1 MLSMDKKRILFILPS
16 FEVGGTTVSTRN
28 LISVL
33 DKERYDI
40 TVLSLT
46 GKGLLRDKYN
56 DVQQI
61 QTDFLARALALDWW
75 KKADG
80 LIGQILTAAVRFFAY
95 RSKKLKETFIKCSI
109 HHIFKNHQ
117 FDTIVA
123 CEESFATL
131 YTSYINCQN
140 KVAWIRCDY
149 GRYYEERGR
158 KNENFYTRFNSI
170 VCVAEKTCE
179 NFKKIYPE
187 LASKAVCINNPQN
200 EQMILDGSKENDG
213 DANYKRNLFSIVSVG
228 RFSDVKRFEMIPSIA
243 RRLIDSGL
251 TFRWYI
257 VGDGASRN
265 LIEENIAEYD
275 VRDNVI
281 LLGFK
286 SNPHYYIANSDL
298 FVCLSSSEACPR
310 VINEAKILGTPI
322 ITTDF
327 PTAPEFIENGKDGVI
342 VPISEL
348 PEAIEQLMKDDTL
361 YSRYK
366 DEIQKFRFDNTQI
379 LTKLEEI
386 L

>member
-1 MLSMDKKRILFILPS
+1 MDKRRILFILPS

-33 DKERYDI
+33 DKNRYEI
-40 TVLSLT
+40 TVLSLS
-46 GKGLLRDKYN
+46 GKGLLRDKYK
-56 DVQQI
+56 DVQQL
-61 QTDFLARALALDWW
+61 QSDFFARALALNWW

-80 LIGQILTAAVRFFAY
+80 LVEKILTAAVRYLANHS
-95 RSKKLKETFIKCSI
+95 RKLKERFIKRSI
-109 HHIFKNHQ
+109 HHIFKGQH
-117 FDTIVA
+117 FDTVVA

-131 YTSYINCQN
+131 YTSYVKCQN

-158 KNENFYTRFNSI
+158 KNENFYGEYNKI

-200 EQMILDGSKENDG
+200 EEMILDGSKENDH
-213 DANYKRNLFSIVSVG
+213 DSSFNRDLFTIVSVG
-228 RFSDVKRFEMIPSIA
+228 RFSGVKRFEMIPSIA
-243 RRLIDSGL
+243 KRLIESGL
-251 TFRWYI
+251 NFRWYI
-257 VGDGASRN
+257 VGDGDLRKI
-265 LIEENIAEYD
+265 IEDEIARFY
-275 VRDNVI
+275 VRDNVV

-322 ITTDF
+322 ICTDF
-327 PTAPEFIENGKDGVI
+327 STAPEFIENGKDGVI
-342 VPISEL
+342 VPISEI
-348 PEAIEQLMKDDTL
+348 PDAIEQLMKDDNL
-361 YSRYK
+361 YNRYK
-366 DEIQKFRFDNTQI
+366 NEIQKFRFDNTQI
-379 LTKLEEI
+379 LTKLDKI